1 MNIVEQYKYCF
12 EHMSVKITNGQRKP
26 NKAIMLLSVIDL
38 IRCGYITENRI
49 LIEDTI
55 QEAFEYNW
63 RKYIKSS
70 PPTCWTPFWHLK
82 KEPFWHFKPINNLDE
97 IDGLT
102 KPGETASVS
111 KMRSAIKYAYVDD
124 DLFSLLL
131 YQESRALLSGALI
144 NAYIKTQSQQARN

>member
-1 MNIVEQYKYCF
+1 MNIKL
-12 EHMSVKITNGQRKP
+12 G
-26 NKAIMLLSVIDL
+26 
-38 IRCGYITENRI
+38 
-49 LIEDTI
+49 
-55 QEAFEYNW
+55 
-63 RKYIKSS
+63 
-70 PPTCWTPFWHLK
+70 LK

-124 DLFSLLL
+124 DLFSLFLH
-131 YQESRALLSGALI
+131 QESRALLSGALI